1 MEWKSTSKLKDGQ
14 TVQSIS
20 NIALLEEFQAP
31 IFSLEMLEAIFG
43 DAGKGR
49 RIRSWGKTDDFSP
62 HFLATRSGTPM
73 HTDPRYPRYT
83 WHLILHNGG
92 YRIRGLADI
101 EVPTLVP
108 NTMYQLDTHSPHE
121 VTIDQRL
128 PQVNHYKLQMAIDSK
143 TPIPREIA
151 AERILDYVAGQ
162 DIFEMMMRLK

>member
-1 MEWKSTSKLKDGQ
+1 MEWKSSNKLKDGQ
-14 TVQSIS
+14 SVQCIS
-20 NIALLEEFQAP
+20 NVAPLEGFVAP
-31 IFSLEMLEAIFG
+31 VFSLEMLEALFG

-49 RIRSWGKTDDFSP
+49 RIRSWGKEDDFSP

-101 EVPTLVP
+101 EVAPLTP
-108 NTMYQLDTHSPHE
+108 STMYLLDTHSPHE

-128 PQVNHYKLQMAIDSK
+128 PQINHYKVQMAIDSK
-143 TPIPREIA
+143 TPISREIA
-151 AERILDYVAGQ
+151 AERMLDYVKNQ